1 MFSKGY
7 LRRVEDVDE
16 TSMNFHQLFTFLGGT
31 LSSHHSYLRKCA
43 DWLNEVA
50 IGVIELAQERIL
62 EVSDFQQ
69 HQNLLFEMLI
79 NVTMHSMPKLDPEV
93 GGQEMYEAWDE
104 LLNQEHEAF
113 EQAQEN
119 RQRMLR

>member
-1 MFSKGY
+1 MAYSNVFPKGY

-16 TSMNFHQLFTFLGGT
+16 TSTNFRQLFTFLGGT
-31 LSSHHSYLRKCA
+31 LSSHHSYLRRHA

-62 EVSDFQQ
+62 EVSDLQQ
-69 HQNLLFEMLI
+69 CQNLLFEMLI
-79 NVTMHSMPKLDPEV
+79 NVTTHGMPKLDLEV
-93 GGQEMYEAWDE
+93 GGWEMYEAWDE
-104 LLNQEHEAF
+104 LLNQEREAF

-119 RQRMLR
+119 